1 MALLVMLAMLH
12 DGGGEGDSDMMTC
25 WLAALC
31 QREEPSR
38 QDKIVGL
45 FKRPLQ

>member
-12 DGGGEGDSDMMTC
+12 DGGGGGDSDMTG
-25 WLAALC
+25 WLAASC
-31 QREEPSR
+31 RQEEPSR

-45 FKRPLQ
+45 FNWSL